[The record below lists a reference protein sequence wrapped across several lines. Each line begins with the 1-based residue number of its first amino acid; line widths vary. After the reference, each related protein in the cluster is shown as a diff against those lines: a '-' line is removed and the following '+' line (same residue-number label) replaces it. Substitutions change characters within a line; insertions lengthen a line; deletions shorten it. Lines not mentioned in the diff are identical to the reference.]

1 MNTAI
6 EKALQEEFP
15 DSTETECYRF
25 WTAAEAA
32 YGKSNWKSKAEKNR
46 LIQKAARQN
55 LEGFLEWRSLYGLDY
70 DRPAKDAGDSI
81 IWEWAAQKALFAQE
95 ARKRGNSDSV
105 TPPKNATT
113 TKSPVDSE
121 SNIDDVVNG
130 EDGDGKKE
138 KGESNTTSCDDNQ
151 NNTCTRSKVVDKK
164 TLPQLIYRRR
174 DPTTGKYIQDKKG
187 VDMVHVL
194 AARIDRHAADN
205 KTWAMAV
212 AFYIDFHNDR
222 NSKLTYCLY
231 VDAREGEGWANP
243 RLIMVVSLIGAIV
256 SEIENRHPGRCQ
268 TLIIFP
274 LPYTLTK
281 IWGSVKGYFS
291 AEMNKMMTVCSGPS
305 KVDSPVPKDQ
315 LQKFVDPNVIDLFE
329 KCRTDLFIPTPEEK

>member
-151 NNTCTRSKVVDKK
+151 NNTILFSW
-164 TLPQLIYRRR
+164 
-174 DPTTGKYIQDKKG
+174 
-187 VDMVHVL
+187 VHV
-194 AARIDRHAADN
+194 
-205 KTWAMAV
+205 
-212 AFYIDFHNDR
+212 
-222 NSKLTYCLY
+222 
-231 VDAREGEGWANP
+231 
-243 RLIMVVSLIGAIV
+243 IV
-256 SEIENRHPGRCQ
+256 LLS
-268 TLIIFP
+268 
-274 LPYTLTK
+274 Y
-281 IWGSVKGYFS
+281 
-291 AEMNKMMTVCSGPS
+291 
-305 KVDSPVPKDQ
+305 
-315 LQKFVDPNVIDLFE
+315 
-329 KCRTDLFIPTPEEK
+329 